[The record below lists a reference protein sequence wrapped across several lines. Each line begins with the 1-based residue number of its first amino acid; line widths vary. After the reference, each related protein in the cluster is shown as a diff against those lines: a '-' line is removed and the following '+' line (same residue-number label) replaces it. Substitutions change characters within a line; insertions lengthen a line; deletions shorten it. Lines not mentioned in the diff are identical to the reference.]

1 MTIQTRRMAT
11 QINPS
16 PAPSYT
22 TIVSTVKASD
32 TNRIPGGNRAVSRYR
47 IASMAARFRNA

>member
-1 MTIQTRRMAT
+1 MTIQTRRIAT

-22 TIVSTVKASD
+22 TIVSTLKASD